1 MIPQKLDKAWYTL
14 VSGCYVAAAAVRHLQ
29 VGGPLRC
36 AGSPGAVMHL
46 QGRELPG
53 SGVVRDL
60 RVAWM
65 LRIRCPCIGDID
77 STAWQLRLARG
88 GLWATRP
95 PAVPPGSAVSCRLS
109 CGCCWYTCF
118 WRRCCKD
125 KVGETGSIVY
135 ANSCSTSG
143 SLPQQ
148 DTPKQPPASPT
159 DQACIQASVWVW
171 KVLVCL
177 GAVDGQQDRHSDV
190 NGIAFIIFIIFINN
204 QRDGGGLHVRGSGPS
219 GGPPYGV

>member
-36 AGSPGAVMHL
+36 AGSPGAIMHL

-77 STAWQLRLARG
+77 STAWQLRLGRG

-125 KVGETGSIVY
+125 KVGETDSIVY
-135 ANSCSTSG
+135 ANSELLNVGVITS
-143 SLPQQ
+143 
-148 DTPKQPPASPT
+148 A
-159 DQACIQASVWVW
+159 
-171 KVLVCL
+171 
-177 GAVDGQQDRHSDV
+177 RHSQAAASIPDRSGMYSGV
-190 NGIAFIIFIIFINN
+190 GMGMEGARVF
-204 QRDGGGLHVRGSGPS
+204 GCRGWTAVSTFGCEW
-219 GGPPYGV
+219 YCI